1 MNKSIYQAREG
12 RAGSAETSKS
22 KSPTFGM
29 QEATVRAMCVEIG
42 HEE

>member
-1 MNKSIYQAREG
+1 MNESIYQASEG

-22 KSPTFGM
+22 KSTTFGM
-29 QEATVRAMCVEIG
+29 QEAALRAMCVEIG